1 MPVSSDGSL
10 AGRAARQLGLDAAGI
25 AGTGP
30 DGSTTLADVL
40 REAGRSP
47 PAAARPSPPRR
58 AARADAETGEGVRRI
73 EVACDAQAVR
83 GSCRSFAAL
92 GAEPPAAFDVV
103 VRLCATALREF
114 PDLSGAVGE
123 DGEGSRP
130 GSIDV
135 QVAGPVRT
143 VPIRGVDEAGVGT
156 IRDMLGKDPPAP
168 RRRSSGS
175 SELEAEAGVEPAAT
189 FVIRTP
195 DAPVVPPPAPAGG
208 NDRRGRAVLTIAE
221 HSGSIRLELELDA
234 DSEEDGA
241 AFLDRL
247 RSLCLDPRR
256 ALL

>member
-1 MPVSSDGSL
+1 MSVSSDGSL
-10 AGRAARQLGLDAAGI
+10 ASRAARQLGLDAAEV

-30 DGSTTLADVL
+30 HGSTTLADVL

-47 PAAARPSPPRR
+47 PAAARPSPPWR

-73 EVACDAQAVR
+73 ESACDAKAVR
-83 GSCRSFAAL
+83 EVCRSFAAL
-92 GAEPPAAFDVV
+92 DAEPPAALDIV

-123 DGEGSRP
+123 EGQGSRS
-130 GSIDV
+130 GCVDLE
-135 QVAGPVRT
+135 VAGPVRT
-143 VPIRGVDEAGVGT
+143 VPIRGVDEAGVGA
-156 IRDMLGKDPPAP
+156 IRDALGKDPPAP
-168 RRRSSGS
+168 RGRSSGS
-175 SELEAEAGVEPAAT
+175 PEAEDGVEPAAT

-195 DAPVVPPPAPAGG
+195 DAPAVPLPAPAGG